1 MPPDLDLPRILAI
14 ALIFA
19 AWAFYSPILKLIGRG
34 TLNHQLHVVRR
45 SWMNMLLRTHRDHR
59 TFDGLMMGHIMN
71 SISFFGSATLLVL
84 AGLVGSLANV
94 HDLHGVVSELKYMG
108 PMSIELFTL
117 YLAIV
122 TLCLGVCFFS
132 FVYALRKLAYTLA
145 MIGGLGEAPG
155 DDKYSQIMVAATA
168 TVLTE
173 AVKSL
178 NNGIRGYYFAVSALF
193 LFVGPYVCMVVTLL
207 MSSLLYF
214 RQAFSTT
221 AGAIGIYVDAIEK
234 RDA

>member
-1 MPPDLDLPRILAI
+1 MPPDLDLPKIAAI
-14 ALIFA
+14 ALIFS
-19 AWAFYSPILKLIGRG
+19 AWALYGPILGLIGRG
-34 TLNHQLHVVRR
+34 TLNLQLHAVRR
-45 SWMNMLLRTHRDHR
+45 SWMHMLISTARDHR
-59 TFDGLMMGHIMN
+59 TFDALMMGHIMN

-94 HDLHGVVSELKYMG
+94 NDLYGVVRELKFVG
-108 PMSIELFTL
+108 TMSVELFTL
-117 YLAIV
+117 YLTVV
-122 TLCLGVCFFS
+122 TTALGVSFFS

-155 DDKYSQIMVAATA
+155 DDPQSQIMVAETA

-193 LFVGPYVCMVVTLL
+193 LFIGPYACMLMTLV
-207 MSSLLYF
+207 MASILYS
-214 RQAFSTT
+214 RQAFSRT
-221 AGAIGIYVDAIEK
+221 AKAIAIYVDAIKK
-234 RDA
+234 RDG